1 MSMSESRRPCLCGNP
16 SCSLEA
22 PPGQVPGLFGDKTV
36 EFGRDPLAFVETNCE
51 RYKSRVFLTRLALKQ
66 TLVIADHTL
75 LNDFLKNNMDDFYNS
90 FKDNFSD
97 LFGHSI
103 MFAEPEEAEKLRR
116 ILLPLFAGSN
126 STKRRDILHGIL
138 KDWQSGL
145 DCSKQVNFYEEF
157 KKISLTYNMEMFMGV
172 QRRADETFFNEVRFL
187 SSFHS
192 ITRLKI
198 HPKMSQ

>member
-1 MSMSESRRPCLCGNP
+1 MAEGRRPCLCGDP

-75 LNDFLKNNMDDFYNS
+75 LSNFLKNNMDDFYNS

-103 MFAEPEEAEKLRR
+103 MFAEPEEAEKLRA

-126 STKRRDILHGIL
+126 STKRRDCLQQILN
-138 KDWQSGL
+138 DWQSGL
-145 DCSKQVNFYEEF
+145 DCSKPVNFYEEF
-157 KKISLTYNMEMFMGV
+157 KKVSLTYNIEMFMGV
-172 QRRADETFFNEVRFL
+172 QRRADESFFNEVRHVL
-187 SSFHS
+187 SFHS
-192 ITRLKI
+192 IKTLSKPRWDF
-198 HPKMSQ
+198 